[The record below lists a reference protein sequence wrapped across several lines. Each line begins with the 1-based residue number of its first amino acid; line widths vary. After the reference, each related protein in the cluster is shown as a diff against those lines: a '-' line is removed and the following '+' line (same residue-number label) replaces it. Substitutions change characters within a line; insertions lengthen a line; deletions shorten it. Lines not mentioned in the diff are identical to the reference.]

1 MFKYAHDQ
9 LPSLFQST
17 FNINSNIH
25 TYPTRRSTDFHLE
38 NPRII
43 LAQKSIRH
51 HGPDVWNNLP
61 AHLKQCT
68 TLNTFKASLKTYLL
82 STYTEQKSVAQ

>member
-1 MFKYAHDQ
+1 MINSLRYFKV
-9 LPSLFQST
+9 SLI
-17 FNINSNIH
+17 INSNIY

-51 HGPDVWNNLP
+51 HGPDVWNTLP
-61 AHLKQCT
+61 ANLKQCT
-68 TLNTFKASLKTYLL
+68 TLNTYKASFKTYLL
-82 STYTEQKSVAQ
+82 STYTE

>member
-1 MFKYAHDQ
+1 MYKYTHDQ
-9 LPSLFQST
+9 LPSLFQNI

-25 TYPTRRSTDFHLE
+25 TYPTRRLTDFHLE

-51 HGPDVWNNLP
+51 HGPDVWNTLP
-61 AHLKQCT
+61 ANLKQCT
-68 TLNTFKASLKTYLL
+68 TLNTYKA
-82 STYTEQKSVAQ
+82 